1 MFVSLA
7 YASILEPL
15 EDRLLDLVLGVEKN
29 AKSRPTSSDPF
40 VHTCLGPVWSGSG
53 ESVLAAASGVIGGDL
68 HLNLAGNV
76 NAELEINENQTARM
90 KESKC
95 LYSGMCLRAKCVCSW
110 VCNEG
115 RCSRWTLFEASE
127 MRALL
132 YTVSSL

>member
-1 MFVSLA
+1 
-7 YASILEPL
+7 
-15 EDRLLDLVLGVEKN
+15 LLDLVLGVEKN
-29 AKSRPTSSDPF
+29 AKSRTTSSSICP
-40 VHTCLGPVWSGSG
+40 HKSRAPVWSGSG
-53 ESVLAAASGVIGGDL
+53 ESALAAASEVIGGDL
-68 HLNLAGNV
+68 HLNLAGNAH
-76 NAELEINENQTARM
+76 AELEINENQTARM

-132 YTVSSL
+132 YTFF